1 MAIYIRTAVCL
12 SLQQTHDQ
20 SVRGLL
26 RKATQQPS
34 HSTQVLG
41 KSVDDG
47 TRVIKEVVEGVT
59 LAVHPLSSTGGD
71 DFLIV
76 FRRRR
81 VDGVRDLI
89 DGAEVWRVEG
99 AAYALWIG
107 VVDLGLPTCRRASG
121 LAVDIVQEPAA
132 PAAAALV

>member
-1 MAIYIRTAVCL
+1 M
-12 SLQQTHDQ
+12 
-20 SVRGLL
+20 
-26 RKATQQPS
+26 
-34 HSTQVLG
+34 G
-41 KSVDDG
+41 KSVDDS
-47 TRVIKEVVEGVT
+47 TRVIEEVVEGVT

-71 DFLIV
+71 DFLII